1 MAARRAVPVRR
12 RRSLTGIDSRDAAG
26 GERGEPLYTPYDP
39 RTPPC
44 LVWWRASLPHVVYLV
59 RRSPQGASRRASSR
73 FAGDM
78 RACCGAPALRGSPPR
93 PGSLGWWFFPDY
105 ALTGGEFCSLHGNF
119 PLRVESFQTGRFFFS
134 AVGLRLQPGIRA
146 WSPAR
151 RAAGGERGE
160 PLYTPYDPRTPPCP
174 VWRRVSLSHV
184 VYLVRS
190 SPQGASRRAS
200 SRFAGDMRACCGA
213 PALRGSPPRPGSLM
227 LRAFLSSVS

>member
-26 GERGEPLYTPYDP
+26 GERGVPLYTPYDP

-59 RRSPQGASRRASSR
+59 RRSPQGANRRASSR

-119 PLRVESFQTGRFFFS
+119 PLRVGSFQTGRAFFFCRC
-134 AVGLRLQPGIRA
+134 LRLRPGIRA

-151 RAAGGERGE
+151 RFCSLGILKVFMGAVGKAVLLYRRGTGGRRGGLRVASYFIL
-160 PLYTPYDPRTPPCP
+160 PGKARWGKGWGLGGGGTPF
-174 VWRRVSLSHV
+174 
-184 VYLVRS
+184 
-190 SPQGASRRAS
+190 RAS
-200 SRFAGDMRACCGA
+200 EGGSPSPENH
-213 PALRGSPPRPGSLM
+213 PALRHSTQ
-227 LRAFLSSVS
+227 